1 MSYRNSLANWF
12 LKPQNSVRAIASQLL
27 RPKRLAIFEACL
39 IGLVCGLAGVL
50 LKTGVGWLGGWRV
63 YSSLILPG
71 WLLLPA
77 IGIIGGLLTGILVER
92 IAPETAG
99 SGIPHVKASLSG
111 IPLALNG
118 RVAAVKLIGTI
129 LAVGSGLT
137 LGRQGPTVQIG
148 ASLAAWISHWV
159 PTSPDYRRQLI
170 ACGAAAGLAAGFN
183 APIAGVLFVVEE
195 LLQDISGFT
204 LGPAIIASFIG
215 AVVSQL
221 LGGQSLNINFKATTS
236 FSVEEIPFYVLLGIF
251 AGLLGALF
259 TSGIVIAV
267 KLNRR
272 YFKMG
277 LPVRIAFAGLV
288 CGLSVAILPPFFR
301 NNTGLR
307 EFLVAGDATWQT
319 SLIAF
324 IAHFILTIIA
334 AGSGAPGGLFAPSL
348 VLGSALGHLVG
359 IMQVDLLGAGLPN
372 TYALAGMGAFFCAV
386 CRAPITAV
394 VIVFEITTDFQLVLP
409 LMIAS
414 VVAYLVAEKAEKGSL
429 YDHLLECS
437 GIQLK
442 KDKPTN
448 DILNTVK
455 AADVMQ
461 RRVETLSAQMALD
474 EAILAFSRSHHRGFP
489 VLEDGKLV
497 GIVTQTDLANASKR
511 ELPKNTI
518 LSEIMTSQPLTV
530 LPEDSLSEVLYL
542 LNRYNLSR
550 LPVTENRR
558 LVGIITRSDI
568 IRAESD
574 RLTNEQAQIGPHPE
588 PSYVVYQTR
597 SPSTGQGRLLV
608 PLANPQTAPALLEL
622 ACAVARSKNY
632 ELECVQVMLV
642 SRRLRPAEAP
652 VRTAKSKRLL
662 QLAERAGRRW
672 KVPVH
677 TQIRVAH
684 DMAEA
689 ILETI
694 KERHIDLIFMG
705 WKGNTKTPGRIFGAA
720 VDTLIRQAS
729 CDVVLVKWGKNQPN
743 PDLVRAGSAR
753 SRPQTLDIV
762 KPAPTTPPT
771 VPPLNRWLLPMAG
784 GPNSQRAVQLLP
796 ALVAVSRKPEIRLCQ
811 VSQPSVGEPDITVL
825 EKASQFLDRRLSVP
839 VISMSVC
846 SSSVADALID
856 LAQKNQCDVV
866 VLGASREGM
875 LQQAI
880 KGNIPEEIARSCNCT
895 VMLVRSAVA

>member
-1 MSYRNSLANWF
+1 MSYFSLIQNSL
-12 LKPQNSVRAIASQLL
+12 LKPKNSVRAIASQLL

-39 IGLVCGLAGVL
+39 IGLVCGLAGVV

-63 YSSLILPG
+63 YTSLILPG
-71 WLLLPA
+71 WLILPS
-77 IGIIGGLLTGILVER
+77 IGILGGLLTGFLIER
-92 IAPETAG
+92 FAPETAG

-118 RVAAVKLIGTI
+118 RVAVVKLIGTI
-129 LAVGSGLT
+129 IAVGSGLT

-159 PTSPDYRRQLI
+159 PTSPEYRRQLI

-195 LLQDISGFT
+195 LLQDISGLT

-221 LGGQSLNINFKATTS
+221 LGGQSLNLNLAESNIS
-236 FSVEEIPFYVLLGIF
+236 FSAEEIPFYILLGIF
-251 AGLLGALF
+251 AGLLGSLF
-259 TSGIVIAV
+259 TSGIVIAL

-272 YFKMG
+272 YLKMG
-277 LPVRIAFAGLV
+277 LPLRIALAGLI
-288 CGLSVAILPPFFR
+288 CGLAVAVLPVSFR

-307 EFLVAGDATWQT
+307 ESLVTGDGNWQT

-324 IAHFILTIIA
+324 IAHFFLTIIA

-359 IMQVDLLGAGLPN
+359 IMEVNLLGAGLAS

-394 VIVFEITTDFQLVLP
+394 VIVFEITTDFKLVLP
-409 LMIAS
+409 LMISS

-429 YDHLLECS
+429 YDQILEGS

-442 KDKPTN
+442 KEKPDN

-461 RRVETLSAQMALD
+461 RRVETLSAQMTLD
-474 EAILAFSRSHHRGFP
+474 EAIVAFSRSHHRGFP
-489 VLEDGKLV
+489 VLNEGKLV
-497 GIVTQTDLANASKR
+497 GIITQRDLANVSER
-511 ELPKNTI
+511 S
-518 LSEIMTSQPLTV
+518 LSGETLISEVMTTQPLTV
-530 LPEDSLSEVLYL
+530 FPEDTLSEVLYR

-550 LPVTENRR
+550 LPVTEGRR

-574 RLTNEQAQIGPHPE
+574 RLTNEEAQMGPHPE
-588 PSYVVYQTR
+588 KSYVVYQTR
-597 SPSTGQGRLLV
+597 APSTGQGRLLV

-622 ACAVARSKNY
+622 ACAVAFQKNY

-642 SRRLRPAEAP
+642 SRRGSPAEMP
-652 VRTAKSKRLL
+652 VRTAKSRRLL
-662 QLAERAGRRW
+662 QMAERAGRRW

-684 DMAEA
+684 DMPQA

-694 KERHIDLIFMG
+694 KERHIDLILMG
-705 WKGNTKTPGRIFGAA
+705 WKGSTKTPGRIFGAA

-729 CDVVLVKWGKNQPN
+729 CDVVLVKWGKKVTEKDNLESPN
-743 PDLVRAGSAR
+743 CNAQS
-753 SRPQTLDIV
+753 
-762 KPAPTTPPT
+762 PT
-771 VPPLNRWLLPMAG
+771 LNRWLVPMAG
-784 GPNSQRAVQLLP
+784 GPNAQRAVQLLP

-811 VSQPSVGEPDITVL
+811 VQQPSIGQPDITVL
-825 EKASQFLDRRLSVP
+825 EQASKFLGRRLNVP
-839 VISMSVC
+839 VIQMPIC

-875 LQQAI
+875 LQQTI

-895 VMLVRSAVA
+895 VMLVRSAAA

>member
-1 MSYRNSLANWF
+1 MSYFALIQNSL
-12 LKPQNSVRAIASQLL
+12 LKPKNSVRAIASQLL

-63 YSSLILPG
+63 YSSVILPG

-77 IGIIGGLLTGILVER
+77 IGIVGGLLTGFLVER
-92 IAPETAG
+92 LAPETAG

-111 IPLALNG
+111 LPLALNG
-118 RVAAVKLIGTI
+118 RVAVVKLLATI
-129 LAVGSGLT
+129 ISVGSGLT

-221 LGGQSLNINFKATTS
+221 LGGQSLNLNLNLKTTS
-236 FSVEEIPFYVLLGIF
+236 FSVEEIPFYILLGIF
-251 AGLLGALF
+251 SGLLGSLF
-259 TSGIVIAV
+259 TSGIVYAV
-267 KLNRR
+267 KFNRR
-272 YFKMG
+272 HLKMG
-277 LPVRIAFAGLV
+277 LPLRIALAGLI
-288 CGLSVAILPPFFR
+288 CGLSVSALPMSFR
-301 NNTGLR
+301 DNTSLR
-307 EFLVAGDATWQT
+307 ELLGAGDATWQT

-324 IAHFILTIIA
+324 IAHFFLTIIA

-359 IMQVDLLGAGLPN
+359 IMQVDLLGVGLPT

-394 VIVFEITTDFQLVLP
+394 VIVFEITTDFKLVLP

-414 VVAYLVAEKAEKGSL
+414 IVAYLVAEKAENGSL
-429 YDHLLECS
+429 YDQLLECN

-442 KDKPTN
+442 KDKPAN
-448 DILNTVK
+448 DILKNVK

-461 RRVETLSAQMALD
+461 RRVETLSAQMTLD

-511 ELPKNTI
+511 ELAKDTL
-518 LSEIMTSQPLTV
+518 LSEIMTTEPLTV
-530 LPEDSLSEVLYL
+530 LPLDSLSEVLYR

-574 RLTNEQAQIGPHPE
+574 RLTNEEAQIGPHPE
-588 PSYVVYQTR
+588 PSYLVYQTR
-597 SPSTGQGRLLV
+597 SPTTGQGRLLV
-608 PLANPQTAPALLEL
+608 PLANPKTAPALLEL
-622 ACAVARSKNY
+622 ACAVAHQKNY
-632 ELECVQVMLV
+632 ELECVQVILV
-642 SRRLRPAEAP
+642 SRRGSPAETA
-652 VRTAKSKRLL
+652 VRTAKSRRLL
-662 QLAERAGRRW
+662 QLAERAGKRW
-672 KVPVH
+672 QVPVH

-684 DMAEA
+684 DMSHA

-694 KERHIDLIFMG
+694 KERHIDLILMG
-705 WKGNTKTPGRIFGAA
+705 WKGSTKTPGRVFGAA

-729 CDVVLVKWGKNQPN
+729 CDVILVKWGNKLSRSNN
-743 PDLVRAGSAR
+743 DKSA
-753 SRPQTLDIV
+753 SG
-762 KPAPTTPPT
+762 
-771 VPPLNRWLLPMAG
+771 PPLNRWLVPMAG
-784 GPNSQRAVQLLP
+784 GPNAQRAVQLLP
-796 ALVAVSRKPEIRLCQ
+796 ALVAVSLKPEIRLCQ
-811 VSQPSVGEPDITVL
+811 VQQPSVGEHDITVL
-825 EKASQFLDRRLSVP
+825 EQASKFLGRCLSVP
-839 VISMSVC
+839 VIQMPIC
-846 SSSVADALID
+846 SSSVAGALID

-880 KGNIPEEIARSCNCT
+880 GGNIPEEIARNCNCT
-895 VMLVRSAVA
+895 VMLVRSAIT